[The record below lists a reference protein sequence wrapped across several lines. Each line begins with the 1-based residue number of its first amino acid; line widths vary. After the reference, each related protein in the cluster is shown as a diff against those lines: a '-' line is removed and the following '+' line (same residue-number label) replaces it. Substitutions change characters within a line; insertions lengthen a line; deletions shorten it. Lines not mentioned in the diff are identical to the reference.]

1 MNYHLKPVG
10 KTCAATGKELAPGKK
25 CHSALVERQGQLIRI
40 DFSQEGWAGPPE
52 GTVGHWHFTVPHVV
66 ESKTRPA
73 DANYL
78 MRYFEQLSEDLNPAQ
93 EKFRYILSLL
103 LLQKKKLKIQNTRL
117 DGEIEYLELIGIHGE
132 GPFEVKQQNLSNAE
146 IEQLQQDLNSHL
158 AAEWS

>member
-10 KTCAATGKELAPGKK
+10 KTCAATGKELVPGMK
-25 CHSALVERQGQLIRI
+25 CHSALVEKHGELIRI
-40 DFSQEGWAGPPE
+40 DFSHEGWDGPPQ
-52 GTVGHWHFTVPHVV
+52 GTVGHWYFTLPHVV
-66 ESKTRPA
+66 ESKTRPS
-73 DANYL
+73 DANYF

-117 DGEIEYLELIGIHGE
+117 DEDVEYLELIGIHGE
-132 GPFEVKQQNLSNAE
+132 GPFEVKQQNLSNEE

-158 AAEWS
+158 YTE